1 MEENVKPISPEEIG
15 NEKIKT
21 IPVAMIQAVNELLA
35 IEWNGSSATLR
46 QDDILTRYFKIIG
59 KENDRANRDE
69 VFDKHMLDFEHVYR
83 KLGWR
88 VYYDRPAYN
97 ESYEPTYEFMKKK
110 KNDD

>member
-21 IPVAMIQAVNELLA
+21 IPVAMIQAVNELLSMK
-35 IEWNGSSATLR
+35 WNGTSATLR
-46 QDDILTRYFKIIG
+46 QDDIMARYFKIIG

-69 VFDKHMLDFEHVYR
+69 VFDKHMLDFEHAYR
-83 KLGWR
+83 SLGWK

-97 ESYEPTYEFMKKK
+97 ESYEPTYEFTKKK
-110 KNDD
+110 KVE